1 MGATKRIRQQASRIA
16 DAIVHRGA
24 LHGRPV
30 LDVKTTAGGT
40 RSSPPSHHNTI
51 KSSRPQRRHVRCSHG
66 YMVRGPAPEGHCG
79 SISR

>member
-30 LDVKTTAGGT
+30 LDVKTTARGT
-40 RSSPPSHHNTI
+40 RSSPHRTTTPSHHCAP
-51 KSSRPQRRHVRCSHG
+51 SAGYVRCSHV
-66 YMVRGPAPEGHCG
+66 VRGPARRALASG
-79 SISR
+79 